1 MWKICSN
8 FAPTKFS
15 IMGKPL
21 HNTHFREY
29 RWDYRQPAIYL
40 LTFTTTDR
48 HPLLGTL
55 VGEADKARVEP
66 SEIGWRVT
74 NLFSNLPTYYPQLQV
89 LSRIVMP
96 DHFHAIVRVIAPLE
110 HPLGYCMRGFKWAC
124 NKEWKALS
132 PETDYPLFASDFYPS
147 RLQGP
152 GQLQIMFDYLRDNPR
167 RLAIKRQYPG
177 YFRIQRDVTIENS
190 QWDTVGNQ
198 CLLLAPRIVAV
209 HVRRAWDAE
218 QKRAFMNEC
227 ILAARQGAVLI
238 SPFISE
244 AERAVRDEA
253 LKEHLSIIVVHDKP
267 LPELYKPEP
276 MYFDACMDGRI
287 LIIAPLKD
295 RFLNTELTYAQCKE
309 LNAFAEAIAS
319 SHNVA
324 IG

>member
-15 IMGKPL
+15 IMRKPL
-21 HNTHFREY
+21 HNAHFREY

-48 HPLLGTL
+48 RPLLGTL
-55 VGEADKARVEP
+55 VGEAEKARVEP

-74 NLFSNLPTYYPQLQV
+74 NLFSNLPAYYPQLQV

-96 DHFHAIVRVIAPLE
+96 DHFHAIVRVTAPLE

-132 PETDYPLFASDFYPS
+132 PEAYYPLFTPDFYPS
-147 RLQGP
+147 RLKGP

-167 RLAIKRQYPG
+167 RLAIKRQHPG
-177 YFRIQRDVTIENS
+177 YFRLQRNVMLEGTTCDM
-190 QWDTVGNQ
+190 VGNQ
-198 CLLLAPRIVAV
+198 CLLLAQCMIAV
-209 HVRRAWDAE
+209 HVRRAWNAE
-218 QKRAFMNEC
+218 QTRAFMNEC
-227 ILAARQGAVLI
+227 ILAARKGAVLI

-253 LKEHLSIIVVHDKP
+253 LKEHLSIIVIHDKP

-276 MYFDACMDGRI
+276 MYFDACREGRI
-287 LIIAPLKD
+287 LIISPVKGH
-295 RFLNTELTYAQCKE
+295 FLNKDLTYAQCKE
-309 LNAFAEAIAS
+309 MNALSEAIAS
-319 SHNVA
+319 SRSIVL
-324 IG
+324 

>member
-1 MWKICSN
+1 
-8 FAPTKFS
+8 
-15 IMGKPL
+15 MGKPL
-21 HNTHFREY
+21 HNKHFREY

-48 HPLLGTL
+48 RPLLGTL
-55 VGEADKARVEP
+55 VGEAETARVEP

-74 NLFSNLPTYYPQLQV
+74 NFFSNLPAYYPQLQV
-89 LSRIVMP
+89 LSRVVMP
-96 DHFHAIVRVIAPLE
+96 DHFHAIVRVTTPLE

-124 NKEWKALS
+124 NKEWKTLF
-132 PETDYPLFASDFYPS
+132 PEADYPLFAPDFYPS

-152 GQLQIMFDYLRDNPR
+152 GQLQIMFNYLRDNPR

-177 YFRIQRDVTIENS
+177 YFRIQRDVIIADS

-198 CLLLAPRIVAV
+198 CLLLASRIVAV
-209 HVRRAWDAE
+209 HVRRAWNEE

-276 MYFDACMDGRI
+276 MYFDACMYGRI

-295 RFLNTELTYAQCKE
+295 HFLNTELTYAQCKE
-309 LNAFAEAIAS
+309 MNTFAEAIAS
-319 SHNVA
+319 SRNV
-324 IG
+324 IVD